1 MIDLDIPMYWFTKAR
16 CTLGPARCLLRG
28 SKTEQLTPN
37 TGLPY
42 LVIMPKEFASSSLHL
57 QVVGRT
63 QGCQMNS
70 PDDSSALLLLPF
82 AGVTPNLAPTWNTSP
97 PSTSYYDK
105 HFLSLIPCRR
115 KHWENCTI
123 YISFLLNDSLKLEH
137 MSRTDNKLWRFH
149 IGQMTNYIRNPDHV
163 IIWQLT
169 KVPYKHCSKTRH
181 WHDKGFKLPWTQ

>member
-1 MIDLDIPMYWFTKAR
+1 MYTGSCQVLTSGLENWATHPGYRIAIPR
-16 CTLGPARCLLRG
+16 H
-28 SKTEQLTPN
+28 
-37 TGLPY
+37 
-42 LVIMPKEFASSSLHL
+42 MPKEFASSSLHL
-57 QVVGRT
+57 QVVWRT

-115 KHWENCTI
+115 KPWENCTI

-149 IGQMTNYIRNPDHV
+149 IGQVTNYIRNPDHV